1 MLANVATHMSTR
13 RTTLGLVPAALRMR
27 EAVMTSRRVLERTAA
42 MVKPPMRSMMVGE
55 NIWEK
60 MYLWVV
66 SIDARQG

>member
-1 MLANVATHMSTR
+1 
-13 RTTLGLVPAALRMR
+13 
-27 EAVMTSRRVLERTAA
+27 MTSRRVLERTAA